1 MESAQPPSPE
11 RQLRT
16 SRLEVLDDAYLLE
29 EETFSWYSP
38 DDFYHVRIAE
48 VFQSKYQVLG
58 HEYVTLKVFVSD
70 HRQAEN
76 EEKVYH
82 HLSTIKTN
90 HPGVKGIRSLRD
102 SFQLPGKRG
111 PHECLIHDAL
121 GLTLGEIRE
130 MSDGGKVSV
139 DLLKP
144 FTTCLLLAL
153 DFLHTE
159 AHYSLEPLRRLILCG
174 ADIQEGN
181 IMLAMKDDA
190 IFKAFEQEEMDEPS
204 LRKVYGERI
213 IYASRALDVPDDA
226 SHNVLCDFGDAQFGA
241 ETYGGEVMPD
251 LYRAPEI
258 VLGICWNEKID
269 IWAVGMMVWDL
280 YEGKHL
286 FKERL
291 PSRMESVPAHIA
303 RMIELLGPPPKE
315 LLKRG
320 QFSGTFFDED
330 EAKLY
335 LQHILGDPLCP
346 SSLDLAT
353 AAKSNTPST
362 SRLQI
367 KRAPPYATAGIAKQK
382 FCGSAFAI
390 TTKIPR
396 ESFMI
401 TQGSPKEH
409 VGDNGSGV
417 QLHREFC
424 DECGSGILEYA
435 EPATEYTYI
444 MYGTL
449 DEPNELPPKGEFFCS
464 RREKW
469 MPEIPGIFHKQIIKE

>member
-1 MESAQPPSPE
+1 MELEQPPSPE
-11 RQLRT
+11 RQPRT
-16 SRLEVLDDAYLLE
+16 SGFEVLDDAYLLE

-38 DDFYHVRIAE
+38 DDFYHVRIGE

-58 HEYVTLKVFVSD
+58 KLGFGSVSTAWLCRDLIGHEYVTLKAFVSD

-90 HPGVKGIRSLRD
+90 HPGIKGIRSLRD
-102 SFQLPGKRG
+102 SFQLPGKCG
-111 PHECLIHDAL
+111 PHEFLIHDAL
-121 GLTLGEIRE
+121 GLTLGEIRD

-159 AHYSLEPLRRLILCG
+159 AHVVHT
-174 ADIQEGN
+174 DIQEGN
-181 IMLAMKDDA
+181 IMLAIKDDA
-190 IFKAFEQEEMDEPS
+190 IFMAFEQEEMDEPS
-204 LRKVYGERI
+204 LRKVDGERI

-258 VLGICWNEKID
+258 VLGIRWNEKID

-280 YEGKHL
+280 CEGKHL
-286 FKERL
+286 LKERL

-303 RMIELLGPPPKE
+303 KMIELLGEPPKE

-320 QFSGTFFDED
+320 QFSDMFFDE
-330 EAKLY
+330 
-335 LQHILGDPLCP
+335 
-346 SSLDLAT
+346 
-353 AAKSNTPST
+353 
-362 SRLQI
+362 
-367 KRAPPYATAGIAKQK
+367 
-382 FCGSAFAI
+382 
-390 TTKIPR
+390 
-396 ESFMI
+396 
-401 TQGSPKEH
+401 
-409 VGDNGSGV
+409 NGSFTGDV
-417 QLHREFC
+417 
-424 DECGSGILEYA
+424 
-435 EPATEYTYI
+435 
-444 MYGTL
+444 
-449 DEPNELPPKGEFFCS
+449 
-464 RREKW
+464 
-469 MPEIPGIFHKQIIKE
+469 